1 MAQVHQ
7 DNFCSCIGD
16 ANISALVTPLPYGRI
31 IGDAFGDNLIAFYND
46 LILQNN
52 LTDFL
57 LCGFDIPNPIRRIRI
72 KLPAENI
79 EVLTAI
85 ANCFSKRDKRT
96 IFKGFKVGSH
106 TLGTLFLGQNRLQIF
121 CGIWIGKG
129 KISDCHG
136 NIAIAL
142 RCTHVIA
149 VGNST
154 KESMISDNTEVS
166 V

>member
-1 MAQVHQ
+1 MLMLKNSVEVAECASVCLNKFQERLLLGIQQRSCFFQVIEHSEEWPKFIKII
-7 DNFCSCIGD
+7 FCSCIGD

-96 IFKGFKVGSH
+96 IFQLLS
-106 TLGTLFLGQNRLQIF
+106 
-121 CGIWIGKG
+121 
-129 KISDCHG
+129 
-136 NIAIAL
+136 
-142 RCTHVIA
+142 
-149 VGNST
+149 
-154 KESMISDNTEVS
+154 
-166 V
+166 